1 MDTIFY
7 ASAIIFIFG
16 LIFIAIGL
24 FKEYLMKNGNAKSKV
39 KVDGNISSI
48 EEKKVVENGNEI
60 VKYFPTYSF
69 NVGKKKISRSSE
81 KGYYKCQVSIGD
93 EVIIYYNEN
102 DPEKFYVE
110 DELNKQISRIFT
122 YAGVCLIIFAA
133 FFLGMFLKIK

>member
-7 ASAIIFIFG
+7 ASASIFIFG
-16 LIFIAIGL
+16 LIFIAIGSI
-24 FKEYLMKNGNAKSKV
+24 KEYLMKNGNVKSKV
-39 KVDGNISSI
+39 KTSGTISSI
-48 EEKKVVENGNEI
+48 EEKKVIENGNEI

-69 NVGKKKISRSSE
+69 SVGKKKISKPSE
-81 KGYYKCQVSIGD
+81 KGYYKCQVSTGE

-133 FFLGMFLKIK
+133 FFLGMFFKIK